1 MSAAGNVLSCKSA
14 PFMKKKKMTA
24 EKKLHFGKS
33 AVAVLSA
40 SEKGMLAGGRPPL
53 TLDRKCQT
61 YYETCMTYPYTVPEC
76 IAC

>member
-1 MSAAGNVLSCKSA
+1 
-14 PFMKKKKMTA
+14 MKKKKMSA

-40 SEKGMLAGGRPPL
+40 TETGMLAGGIPPL
-53 TLDRKCQT
+53 TMDRKCFT
-61 YYETCMTYPYTVPEC
+61 NLETCMTYPYTVPEC

>member
-1 MSAAGNVLSCKSA
+1 
-14 PFMKKKKMTA
+14 MKKKKMNA

-40 SEKGMLAGGRPPL
+40 AEKGMLAGGIAPL
-53 TLDRKCQT
+53 TMDRKCYT
-61 YYETCMTYPYTVPEC
+61 FLDTCMTYPYTQPVC

>member
-1 MSAAGNVLSCKSA
+1 
-14 PFMKKKKMTA
+14 MKKKKMTA

-40 SEKGMLAGGRPPL
+40 SEKEMLAGGLPPV

-61 YYETCMTYPYTVPEC
+61 YWDTCSTYPYTSPEC
-76 IAC
+76 IPC